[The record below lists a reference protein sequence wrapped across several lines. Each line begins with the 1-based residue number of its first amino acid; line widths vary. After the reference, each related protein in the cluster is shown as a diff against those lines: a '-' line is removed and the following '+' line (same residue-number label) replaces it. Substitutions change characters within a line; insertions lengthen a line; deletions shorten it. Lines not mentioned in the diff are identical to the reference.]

1 MGPKSFVALTGV
13 ELLPIVAARLESAM
27 KGLGWSKSHI
37 VNDSLIR
44 TLGLEGLG
52 LSDDQVWGPKTKR
65 KETDEKEVRN
75 PVARS

>member
-1 MGPKSFVALTGV
+1 MAPKSFVALSGV
-13 ELLPIVAARLESAM
+13 ELLPVVASRLEEAM

-52 LSDDQVWGPKTKR
+52 LSEDQVWGPKPKKGR
-65 KETDEKEVRN
+65 GK
-75 PVARS
+75 